1 MSLCVRPASIAV
13 MSRHSCSFASA
24 LVLLCLAGGFAVAAT
39 AQGKMTIY
47 RCTDSIGNVTF
58 QNDVPCPKGHAQQI
72 RDVTALPSQS
82 TAPRPTT
89 TVPAPAQPATPA
101 TVASTTSVSTPVM
114 AMSSPPQPP
123 PALYQCRTWD
133 DRDYL
138 GDTAEPP
145 ASCMPLQTIGIDG
158 RLETGAGSA
167 CEVRRD
173 TCTAIDAEQ
182 LCRAWKKRV
191 DEAEF
196 RWKFAGSNNDERKA
210 EYERLLMIYRSS
222 ACMR

>member
-1 MSLCVRPASIAV
+1 MLCVTG
-13 MSRHSCSFASA
+13 A
-24 LVLLCLAGGFAVAAT
+24 LAAAAA
-39 AQGKMTIY
+39 AQGRMTIY
-47 RCTDSIGNVTF
+47 RCTDPAGNVTF

-82 TAPRPTT
+82 
-89 TVPAPAQPATPA
+89 ATPA
-101 TVASTTSVSTPVM
+101 SRPPTAARPSPTVPTTPTPASTAASSAPTEPVSM
-114 AMSSPPQPP
+114 QPP

-145 ASCMPLQTIGIDG
+145 ASCMPLQTVGIDG
-158 RLETGAGSA
+158 NFDTGAGTA
-167 CEVRRD
+167 CEMRRD
-173 TCTAIDAEQ
+173 ICTAIDAQQ
-182 LCRAWKKRV
+182 LCRTWKKRV

-210 EYERLLMIYRSS
+210 EYERFAKIYRESTC
-222 ACMR
+222 AR